1 MIRKIFV
8 PIRGDGEGENVL
20 RHALAL
26 AKRFNAHIEATHCRP
41 RPQDLMPFGVPMPGF
56 LKEQIAKQADEVADA
71 EEQALRAEFDDLV
84 GQFGI
89 PMTDQP
95 RGDAASI
102 GWIEEVGKQ
111 VDIIRSRARMC
122 DLIVVPKPDR
132 DRNLGS
138 NTLKSALFASGRP
151 VMMCPQAEA
160 PPKVL
165 GERIA
170 FAWNGSLEAT
180 RAAAMTAAVVAAASE
195 VTILAIDEKPGHSAD
210 ANAFRTY
217 LAAHGVA
224 ATVHRAESG
233 GDVGGALLT
242 QSDVVGADLLIMGAY
257 GDSHERETIFGGNT
271 QTVVD
276 TAARPVLLVH

>member
-71 EEQALRAEFDDLV
+71 EEQALRAEFDSLV
-84 GQFGI
+84 DQFGI
-89 PMTDQP
+89 PMTDTP
-95 RGDAASI
+95 RGDVASI

-111 VDIIRSRARMC
+111 VDVIRNRARMC
-122 DLIVVPKPDR
+122 DLIVVPKPNR

-151 VMMCPQAEA
+151 VMMCPRIETSPQ
-160 PPKVL
+160 VL
-165 GERIA
+165 GDHVA

-180 RAAAMTAAVVAAASE
+180 RAVAMTATVVAAASE
-195 VTILAIDEKPGHSAD
+195 VTILAIDEKPGHPAD
-210 ANAFRTY
+210 ATAFATY

-224 ATVHRAESG
+224 AKIHRADSG
-233 GDVGGALLT
+233 GDVGGALLNEA
-242 QSDVVGADLLIMGAY
+242 DAVGADLLIMGAY
-257 GDSHERETIFGGNT
+257 GDSHEKETIFGGNT
-271 QTVVD
+271 QTIVD
-276 TAARPVLLVH
+276 TAIRPVLMVH